1 VSIILG
7 NYCIATARA
16 VRTFLIAQTLDFMAS
31 SFFLCAFVPLWLI
44 NSSFFLLPSSF
55 FLLPSSFF
63 LLPSSFFLLASSFL
77 PLPSSFFLFPSSF
90 FLLPS
95 SFFLLPSSFFLL
107 PSSFCYTCSRY
118 RLMSSI
124 RRVNSAWVLMR
135 MRSSRRV
142 IHTLAAKGLAQI
154 LGLQKISKKI
164 SPV

>member
-1 VSIILG
+1 MSIILG

-55 FLLPSSFF
+55 FLL
-63 LLPSSFFLLASSFL
+63 
-77 PLPSSFFLFPSSF
+77 PSSF

>member
-55 FLLPSSFF
+55 FLL
-63 LLPSSFFLLASSFL
+63 
-77 PLPSSFFLFPSSF
+77 PSSF